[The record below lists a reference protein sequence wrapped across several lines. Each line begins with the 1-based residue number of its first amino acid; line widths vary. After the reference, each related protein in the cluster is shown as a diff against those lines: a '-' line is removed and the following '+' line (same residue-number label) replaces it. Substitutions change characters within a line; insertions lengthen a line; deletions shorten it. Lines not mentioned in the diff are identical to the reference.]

1 MEDFNILNS
10 LNNIKE
16 QIYLDF
22 NTMNSLNNYLDS
34 IILSNQNKKFS
45 KTITLLNEDSQ
56 KKAEEFQKENQI
68 LQNRIKKLEE
78 IIQNNKI
85 ENQNLLNASDNY
97 LKIIEQQKETINNL
111 KDEINLKQECSQIIE
126 ENNNFILN
134 NYKIKINLFFFFYCY
149 NFHKIF
155 ITVTPTWNNFFP

>member
-1 MEDFNILNS
+1 MEDYNILKTLHS
-10 LNNIKE
+10 MKE

-34 IILSNQNKKFS
+34 ILLSNQNKKFS
-45 KTITLLNEDSQ
+45 KTISLLNEDSQ

-85 ENQNLLNASDNY
+85 ENQNLLNSSDNY
-97 LKIIEQQKETINNL
+97 LKIIEQQKITINNL
-111 KDEINLKQECSQIIE
+111 KEQINLKSECEQILE

-134 NYKIKINLFFFFYCY
+134 NFNI
-149 NFHKIF
+149 
-155 ITVTPTWNNFFP
+155 

>member
-1 MEDFNILNS
+1 MEDFNILNT
-10 LNNIKE
+10 LNSMKE

-45 KTITLLNEDSQ
+45 KTISLLNEDSQ

-85 ENQNLLNASDNY
+85 ENQNLLNSSDNY
-97 LKIIEQQKETINNL
+97 LKIIEQQKITINNL
-111 KDEINLKQECSQIIE
+111 KEQINLKSECDQILE

-134 NYKIKINLFFFFYCY
+134 NFNI
-149 NFHKIF
+149 
-155 ITVTPTWNNFFP
+155 

>member
-1 MEDFNILNS
+1 MEDYNILNTLHS
-10 LNNIKE
+10 MKE

-34 IILSNQNKKFS
+34 ILLSNQNKKFS
-45 KTITLLNEDSQ
+45 KTISLLNEDSQ
-56 KKAEEFQKENQI
+56 KKAEEFQRENQI

-85 ENQNLLNASDNY
+85 ENQNLLNTSDNY
-97 LKIIEQQKETINNL
+97 LKIIEQQKITINNL
-111 KDEINLKQECSQIIE
+111 KEQINLKEECAQILE

-134 NYKIKINLFFFFYCY
+134 NFNI
-149 NFHKIF
+149 
-155 ITVTPTWNNFFP
+155 

>member
-1 MEDFNILNS
+1 MEDYNILNTLHS
-10 LNNIKE
+10 MKE

-34 IILSNQNKKFS
+34 ILLSNQNKKFS
-45 KTITLLNEDSQ
+45 KTISLLNEDSQ

-85 ENQNLLNASDNY
+85 ENQNLLNSNDNY
-97 LKIIEQQKETINNL
+97 LKIIEQQKITINNL
-111 KDEINLKQECSQIIE
+111 KEQINLKSECEQILE

-134 NYKIKINLFFFFYCY
+134 NFSI
-149 NFHKIF
+149 
-155 ITVTPTWNNFFP
+155 

>member
-1 MEDFNILNS
+1 MEDFNILNTLHS
-10 LNNIKE
+10 MKE

-22 NTMNSLNNYLDS
+22 KTMNSLNNYLDS
-34 IILSNQNKKFS
+34 ILLSNQNKKFS
-45 KTITLLNEDSQ
+45 KTISLLNEDSQ

-85 ENQNLLNASDNY
+85 ENQNLLNSSDNY
-97 LKIIEQQKETINNL
+97 LKIIEQQKITINNL
-111 KDEINLKQECSQIIE
+111 KEQINLKEECAQILE

-134 NYKIKINLFFFFYCY
+134 NFNI
-149 NFHKIF
+149 
-155 ITVTPTWNNFFP
+155 

>member
-34 IILSNQNKKFS
+34 IILNNQNKKFS
-45 KTITLLNEDSQ
+45 KTISLLNEDTQ
-56 KKAEEFQKENQI
+56 KKTAEFHKENQI
-68 LQNRIKKLEE
+68 LKNTIKKLEE

-85 ENQNLLNASDNY
+85 ENQNLLNASDSY
-97 LKIIEQQKETINNL
+97 LKIIEQQKITINNL
-111 KDEINLKQECSQIIE
+111 KDQINLKQECSKLLE
-126 ENNNFILN
+126 ENKNFILN
-134 NYKIKINLFFFFYCY
+134 NFNI
-149 NFHKIF
+149 
-155 ITVTPTWNNFFP
+155 

>member
-34 IILSNQNKKFS
+34 IILCNQNKKFS

-97 LKIIEQQKETINNL
+97 LKIIEQQKETIKNL
-111 KDEINLKQECSQIIE
+111 KDEIILKQECSQIIE

-134 NYKIKINLFFFFYCY
+134 NFNL
-149 NFHKIF
+149 
-155 ITVTPTWNNFFP
+155 

>member
-1 MEDFNILNS
+1 MEDFNILNTLHS
-10 LNNIKE
+10 MKE

-34 IILSNQNKKFS
+34 ILLSNQNKKFS
-45 KTITLLNEDSQ
+45 KTISLLNEDSQ

-85 ENQNLLNASDNY
+85 ENQNLLNSSDNY
-97 LKIIEQQKETINNL
+97 LKIIEQQKITINNL
-111 KDEINLKQECSQIIE
+111 KEQINLKSECEQILE

-134 NYKIKINLFFFFYCY
+134 NFNI
-149 NFHKIF
+149 
-155 ITVTPTWNNFFP
+155 

>member
-1 MEDFNILNS
+1 MEDYNILKTLHS
-10 LNNIKE
+10 MKE

-34 IILSNQNKKFS
+34 ILLSNQNKKFS
-45 KTITLLNEDSQ
+45 KTISLLNEDSQ

-85 ENQNLLNASDNY
+85 ENQNLLNSSDNY
-97 LKIIEQQKETINNL
+97 LKIIEQQKITINNL
-111 KDEINLKQECSQIIE
+111 KEQINLKSECDQILE

-134 NYKIKINLFFFFYCY
+134 NFSI
-149 NFHKIF
+149 
-155 ITVTPTWNNFFP
+155 

>member
-1 MEDFNILNS
+1 MEDYNILNTLHS
-10 LNNIKE
+10 LKE

-34 IILSNQNKKFS
+34 ILLSNQNKKFS
-45 KTITLLNEDSQ
+45 KTISLLNEDSQ

-85 ENQNLLNASDNY
+85 ENQNLLNSSDNY
-97 LKIIEQQKETINNL
+97 LKIIEQQKITINNL
-111 KDEINLKQECSQIIE
+111 KEQINLKSECDQILE

-134 NYKIKINLFFFFYCY
+134 NFNI
-149 NFHKIF
+149 
-155 ITVTPTWNNFFP
+155 

>member
-1 MEDFNILNS
+1 MEEFSILNT
-10 LNNIKE
+10 LNNMKE

-34 IILSNQNKKFS
+34 IILSNQNKKYS
-45 KTITLLNEDSQ
+45 KTISLLNEDSQ

-68 LQNRIKKLEE
+68 LKNRIKQLEE

-97 LKIIEQQKETINNL
+97 LKIIEQQKIKINNL
-111 KDEINLKQECSQIIE
+111 KEQINLKDECAQILE

-134 NYKIKINLFFFFYCY
+134 NFNI
-149 NFHKIF
+149 
-155 ITVTPTWNNFFP
+155 

>member
-1 MEDFNILNS
+1 MEDFNILNT
-10 LNNIKE
+10 LNSMKE

-34 IILSNQNKKFS
+34 VILSNQNKKFS
-45 KTITLLNEDSQ
+45 KTISLLNEDSQ

-85 ENQNLLNASDNY
+85 ENQNLLNTNDNY
-97 LKIIEQQKETINNL
+97 LKIIEQQKITINNL
-111 KDEINLKQECSQIIE
+111 KEQINLKEECAQILE

-134 NYKIKINLFFFFYCY
+134 NFNI
-149 NFHKIF
+149 
-155 ITVTPTWNNFFP
+155 

>member
-1 MEDFNILNS
+1 MEDFNILNT
-10 LNNIKE
+10 LNSMKE

-22 NTMNSLNNYLDS
+22 NTINSLNNYLDS
-34 IILSNQNKKFS
+34 VLLSNQNKKFS
-45 KTITLLNEDSQ
+45 KTISLLNEDSQ

-85 ENQNLLNASDNY
+85 ENQNLLNTSDNY
-97 LKIIEQQKETINNL
+97 LKIIEQQKITINNL
-111 KDEINLKQECSQIIE
+111 KEQINLKEECAQILE

-134 NYKIKINLFFFFYCY
+134 NFNI
-149 NFHKIF
+149 
-155 ITVTPTWNNFFP
+155 

>member
-34 IILSNQNKKFS
+34 IILNNQNKKFS
-45 KTITLLNEDSQ
+45 KTITLLNEDTQ
-56 KKAEEFQKENQI
+56 KKTEEFQRENQI
-68 LQNRIKKLEE
+68 LKNTIKKLEE

-97 LKIIEQQKETINNL
+97 LKIIEEQKITINNL
-111 KDEINLKQECSQIIE
+111 KDQINLKQECSKLLE
-126 ENNNFILN
+126 ENKNFILN
-134 NYKIKINLFFFFYCY
+134 NFNI
-149 NFHKIF
+149 
-155 ITVTPTWNNFFP
+155 

>member
-1 MEDFNILNS
+1 M
-10 LNNIKE
+10 KE

-34 IILSNQNKKFS
+34 ILLSNQNKKFS
-45 KTITLLNEDSQ
+45 KTISLLNEDSQ

-85 ENQNLLNASDNY
+85 ENQNLLNSSDNY
-97 LKIIEQQKETINNL
+97 LKIIEQQKITINNL
-111 KDEINLKQECSQIIE
+111 KEQINLKSECEQILE

-134 NYKIKINLFFFFYCY
+134 NFSI
-149 NFHKIF
+149 
-155 ITVTPTWNNFFP
+155 

>member
-10 LNNIKE
+10 LKNIKE

-34 IILSNQNKKFS
+34 IILNNQNKKFS
-45 KTITLLNEDSQ
+45 KTITLLNEDTQ
-56 KKAEEFQKENQI
+56 KKTEEFQRENQI
-68 LQNRIKKLEE
+68 LKNTIKKLEE

-97 LKIIEQQKETINNL
+97 LKIIEEQKITINNL
-111 KDEINLKQECSQIIE
+111 KDQINLKQECSKLLE

-134 NYKIKINLFFFFYCY
+134 NFNI
-149 NFHKIF
+149 
-155 ITVTPTWNNFFP
+155 

>member
-1 MEDFNILNS
+1 MEDYNILNTLHS
-10 LNNIKE
+10 MKE

-34 IILSNQNKKFS
+34 ILLSNQNKKFS
-45 KTITLLNEDSQ
+45 KTISLLNEDSQ

-85 ENQNLLNASDNY
+85 ENQNLLNSSDNY
-97 LKIIEQQKETINNL
+97 LKIIEQQKITINNL
-111 KDEINLKQECSQIIE
+111 KEQINLKSECEQILE

-134 NYKIKINLFFFFYCY
+134 NFSI
-149 NFHKIF
+149 
-155 ITVTPTWNNFFP
+155 

>member
-1 MEDFNILNS
+1 MEDFNILNT
-10 LNNIKE
+10 LNSIKE

-34 IILSNQNKKFS
+34 VILSNQNKKFS
-45 KTITLLNEDSQ
+45 KTISLLNEDSQ

-85 ENQNLLNASDNY
+85 ENQNLLNTSDNY
-97 LKIIEQQKETINNL
+97 LKIIEQQKITINNL
-111 KDEINLKQECSQIIE
+111 KEQINLKEECAQILE

-134 NYKIKINLFFFFYCY
+134 NFNI
-149 NFHKIF
+149 
-155 ITVTPTWNNFFP
+155 

>member
-1 MEDFNILNS
+1 MEDFNILNT
-10 LNNIKE
+10 LNSMKE

-34 IILSNQNKKFS
+34 VILSNQNKKFS
-45 KTITLLNEDSQ
+45 KTISLLNEDSQ

-85 ENQNLLNASDNY
+85 ENQNLLNTSDNY
-97 LKIIEQQKETINNL
+97 LKIIEQQKITINNL
-111 KDEINLKQECSQIIE
+111 KEQINLKEECAQILE

-134 NYKIKINLFFFFYCY
+134 NFNI
-149 NFHKIF
+149 
-155 ITVTPTWNNFFP
+155 

>member
-34 IILSNQNKKFS
+34 IILNNQNKNFS
-45 KTITLLNEDSQ
+45 KTISLLNEDTQ
-56 KKAEEFQKENQI
+56 KKTEEFHKENQI
-68 LQNRIKKLEE
+68 LKNTIKKLEE

-97 LKIIEQQKETINNL
+97 LKIIEEQKIIINNL
-111 KDEINLKQECSQIIE
+111 KDQINLKQECSKLLE

-134 NYKIKINLFFFFYCY
+134 NFNI
-149 NFHKIF
+149 
-155 ITVTPTWNNFFP
+155 

>member
-1 MEDFNILNS
+1 MEDYNILNTLHS
-10 LNNIKE
+10 MKE

-34 IILSNQNKKFS
+34 ILLSNQNKKFS
-45 KTITLLNEDSQ
+45 KTISLLNEDSQ

-85 ENQNLLNASDNY
+85 ENQNLLNSSDNY
-97 LKIIEQQKETINNL
+97 LKIIEQQKITINNL
-111 KDEINLKQECSQIIE
+111 KEQINLKSECEQILE

-134 NYKIKINLFFFFYCY
+134 N
-149 NFHKIF
+149 F
-155 ITVTPTWNNFFP
+155 II

>member
-1 MEDFNILNS
+1 MEDFNILNT
-10 LNNIKE
+10 LNSMKE

-68 LQNRIKKLEE
+68 LLNRIKKLEE

-85 ENQNLLNASDNY
+85 ENQNLLNNSDNY
-97 LKIIEQQKETINNL
+97 LKIIEQQKITINNL
-111 KDEINLKQECSQIIE
+111 KEQINLKDECEQILE

-134 NYKIKINLFFFFYCY
+134 NFNL
-149 NFHKIF
+149 
-155 ITVTPTWNNFFP
+155 

>member
-1 MEDFNILNS
+1 
-10 LNNIKE
+10 
-16 QIYLDF
+16 
-22 NTMNSLNNYLDS
+22 MNSLNNYLDS

-45 KTITLLNEDSQ
+45 KTISLLNEDSQ

-85 ENQNLLNASDNY
+85 ENQNLLNTSYNY
-97 LKIIEQQKETINNL
+97 LKMIEQQKIIINNL
-111 KDEINLKQECSQIIE
+111 KEQINLKEECAQILE

-134 NYKIKINLFFFFYCY
+134 NFNI
-149 NFHKIF
+149 
-155 ITVTPTWNNFFP
+155 

>member
-1 MEDFNILNS
+1 MEDYNILKTLHS
-10 LNNIKE
+10 MKE

-34 IILSNQNKKFS
+34 ILLSNQNKKFS
-45 KTITLLNEDSQ
+45 KTISLLNEDSQ

-85 ENQNLLNASDNY
+85 ENQNLLNSSDNY
-97 LKIIEQQKETINNL
+97 LKIIEQQKITINNL
-111 KDEINLKQECSQIIE
+111 KEHINLKSECEQILE

-134 NYKIKINLFFFFYCY
+134 NFSI
-149 NFHKIF
+149 
-155 ITVTPTWNNFFP
+155 

>member
-1 MEDFNILNS
+1 MEDFNILNT
-10 LNNIKE
+10 LNSMKE

-45 KTITLLNEDSQ
+45 KTISLLNEDSQ

-97 LKIIEQQKETINNL
+97 LKIIEQQKISINNL
-111 KDEINLKQECSQIIE
+111 KEQINLKEECAQILE

-134 NYKIKINLFFFFYCY
+134 NFNI
-149 NFHKIF
+149 
-155 ITVTPTWNNFFP
+155 

>member
-34 IILSNQNKKFS
+34 IILNNQNKKFS
-45 KTITLLNEDSQ
+45 KTISLLNEDTQ
-56 KKAEEFQKENQI
+56 KKTEEFQRENQI
-68 LQNRIKKLEE
+68 LKNTIKKLEE

-97 LKIIEQQKETINNL
+97 LKIIEEQKITINNL
-111 KDEINLKQECSQIIE
+111 KDQINLKQECSKLLE

-134 NYKIKINLFFFFYCY
+134 NFNI
-149 NFHKIF
+149 
-155 ITVTPTWNNFFP
+155 

>member
-1 MEDFNILNS
+1 MEDYNILNTLHS
-10 LNNIKE
+10 MKE

-34 IILSNQNKKFS
+34 ILLSNQNKKFS
-45 KTITLLNEDSQ
+45 KTISLLNEDSQ

-85 ENQNLLNASDNY
+85 ENQNLLNSSDNY
-97 LKIIEQQKETINNL
+97 LKIIEQQKITINNL
-111 KDEINLKQECSQIIE
+111 KEQINLKSECDQILE

-134 NYKIKINLFFFFYCY
+134 NFNI
-149 NFHKIF
+149 
-155 ITVTPTWNNFFP
+155 

>member
-45 KTITLLNEDSQ
+45 KTISLLNEDSQ

-68 LQNRIKKLEE
+68 LLNRIKKLEE

-134 NYKIKINLFFFFYCY
+134 NFNL
-149 NFHKIF
+149 
-155 ITVTPTWNNFFP
+155 

>member
-34 IILSNQNKKFS
+34 IILNNQNKKFS
-45 KTITLLNEDSQ
+45 KTISLLNEDTQ
-56 KKAEEFQKENQI
+56 KKTEEFHKENQT
-68 LQNRIKKLEE
+68 LKNTIKKLEE

-85 ENQNLLNASDNY
+85 ENQNLLNASDSY
-97 LKIIEQQKETINNL
+97 LKIIEQQKITINNL
-111 KDEINLKQECSQIIE
+111 KDQINLKQECSKLLE
-126 ENNNFILN
+126 ENKNFILN
-134 NYKIKINLFFFFYCY
+134 NFNI
-149 NFHKIF
+149 
-155 ITVTPTWNNFFP
+155 

>member
-34 IILSNQNKKFS
+34 IILNNQNKKFS
-45 KTITLLNEDSQ
+45 KTISLLNEDTQ
-56 KKAEEFQKENQI
+56 KKTEEFHKENQI
-68 LQNRIKKLEE
+68 LKNTIKKLEE

-85 ENQNLLNASDNY
+85 ENQNLLNASDSY
-97 LKIIEQQKETINNL
+97 LKIIEQQKITINNL
-111 KDEINLKQECSQIIE
+111 KEQINLKQECSKLLE
-126 ENNNFILN
+126 ENKNFILN
-134 NYKIKINLFFFFYCY
+134 NFNI
-149 NFHKIF
+149 
-155 ITVTPTWNNFFP
+155 